1 MTLRRALPL
10 GPALRD
16 RLGPA
21 RVVRKLA
28 SSPRSQVWQVEFAGT
43 PAIVKQ
49 IIGGDDAGRRFDRE
63 VTALRLAGA
72 VRPPIVPEVLGTDSD
87 ARILVLEYLAA
98 SDGGID
104 DRADDWAIGYAT
116 ALARLHAAGAGDLP
130 VAAGPGPEDVRAFL
144 TLAGALGVAP
154 VRGAEDELYALTER
168 LGAAGTG
175 ALLHGDPCPDNGI
188 TTASGV
194 RFVDLEGAASGAGL
208 TELAYLRIGFPTC
221 WCVQSTPE
229 PLLRAAEEAYRVA
242 WRALTR
248 TDPPGDL
255 ADACVGWL
263 IQGDALVERAER
275 RTTDHFARMLR
286 EDWQWGTMTARERV
300 AYRLGVVAIAIE
312 GRAGLT
318 ATNRLVAA
326 MRERMP

>member
-1 MTLRRALPL
+1 M
-10 GPALRD
+10 
-16 RLGPA
+16 
-21 RVVRKLA
+21 
-28 SSPRSQVWQVEFAGT
+28 
-43 PAIVKQ
+43 
-49 IIGGDDAGRRFDRE
+49 
-63 VTALRLAGA
+63 
-72 VRPPIVPEVLGTDSD
+72 
-87 ARILVLEYLAA
+87 LVLEYLAA
-98 SDGGID
+98 SDGGTADRAAD
-104 DRADDWAIGYAT
+104 DRAGDDGAADDRAGDDRAADDRAADDWAGDDWAVGYAI
-116 ALARLHAAGAGDLP
+116 ALARLHAVGGGDLP

-144 TLAGALGVAP
+144 KLAAALGVAAVP
-154 VRGAEDELYALTER
+154 GVEDELYALIER
-168 LGAAGTG
+168 LRAAGTG

-229 PLLRAAEEAYRVA
+229 PVLLAAEEAYRVA
-242 WRALTR
+242 WRSLTR

-255 ADACVGWL
+255 TDACVGWL

-275 RTTDHFARMLR
+275 RTVDHFARMLSK
-286 EDWQWGTMTARERV
+286 DWRWGTMTARERV
-300 AYRLGVVAIAIE
+300 AYRLGVVAADTA